1 MEIGELPAGSTTHY
15 PMVRID
21 HARAQFTMNGV
32 PFGSVLTVIP
42 LGLLRSRQLY
52 APAGRTRV
60 CSSPDAINGFPR
72 PGFPLRESGLP
83 AATAP
88 AACSGCKLRGYD
100 AEGGWRCKQFWTVPF
115 LFTTPGHPVH
125 AITFSPGAVR
135 NLEQQLIRFRDNNIP
150 MYTEVMQIKLREV
163 LASGNSFADTRFSW
177 LGPTDPVGHPT
188 YSAELQ
194 RFRAYMAED
203 TASAQPTFEGF

>member
-1 MEIGELPAGSTTHY
+1 MEIGELSGGSAPHY

-21 HARAQFTMNGV
+21 HARAQFSLNGALG
-32 PFGSVLTVIP
+32 GSTLTVIP

-52 APAGRTRV
+52 APTGRARV
-60 CSSPDAINGFPR
+60 CSSPDAIAGFPR
-72 PGFPLRESGLP
+72 TGFPLRESGLP

-88 AACSGCKLRGYD
+88 AVCSACKLRGYD

-115 LFTTPGHPVH
+115 VYTVPGFGVH
-125 AITFSPGAVR
+125 AITFSPAGVR

-150 MYTEVMQIKLREV
+150 MYTEVLQIKLREV
-163 LASGNSFADTRFSW
+163 LAGGNSFADARFSW
-177 LGPTDPVGHPT
+177 LGPTDPVGHAT
-188 YSAELQ
+188 YAAELQ
-194 RFRAYMAED
+194 RFREYMAED